1 MRRRGWI
8 LAVAAC
14 VACAPPAADEAGE
27 GVPATPAEAPG
38 SQGNDAEVAAVV
50 AVVETIL
57 HAINTADSDL
67 ARSVV
72 LPDARVTAVR
82 ESGWGTITGEDF
94 AAGIGDPE
102 QGYVERMWDPQVRVL
117 QNVATVWAPYDFYL
131 KGEFSHCGV
140 DTVQLVLVD
149 GAWMAQSLLYNMLQP
164 PDCELHPE
172 GPPG

>member
-1 MRRRGWI
+1 M
-8 LAVAAC
+8 A
-14 VACAPPAADEAGE
+14 
-27 GVPATPAEAPG
+27 AEAPE
-38 SQGNDAEVAAVV
+38 SQENDAEVAAVV
-50 AVVETIL
+50 AAVETVL

-72 LPDARVTAVR
+72 LSDARVTAVR
-82 ESGWGTITGEDF
+82 ESGWRSIAGEDF

-102 QGYVERMWDPQVRVL
+102 QGYVERMWDPRVQVL

-140 DTVQLVLVD
+140 DAFQLVLVD
-149 GAWMAQSLLYNMLQP
+149 GAWKVQSLLYNTLQP
-164 PDCELHPE
+164 PECEVHPE